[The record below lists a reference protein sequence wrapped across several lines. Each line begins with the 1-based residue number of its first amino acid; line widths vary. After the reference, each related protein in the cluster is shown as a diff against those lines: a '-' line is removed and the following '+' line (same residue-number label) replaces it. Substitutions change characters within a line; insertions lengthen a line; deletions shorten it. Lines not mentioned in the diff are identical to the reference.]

1 MTSETRPAVLIIDDD
16 PGIRELLRTL
26 AERRGCAV
34 VTAANGIEAIEK
46 LKDADFD
53 LLVLDLMMPIMNG
66 YDVVDQLKMMTTGNR
81 PAVIVVT
88 AGHEDARS
96 MDRLDGRVVSSI
108 VRKPFDIGAVSDFIQ
123 VTAAAVHD
131 ARAA

>member
-1 MTSETRPAVLIIDDD
+1 MPSASQPAVLIIDDD
-16 PGIRELLRTL
+16 PGIRELLRNLT
-26 AERRGCAV
+26 ERTGCTA

-46 LKDADFD
+46 LKHADFD
-53 LLVLDLMMPIMNG
+53 LLVLDLMMPVMNG
-66 YDVVDQLKMMTTGNR
+66 YDVVDRLKSMESR

-88 AGHEDARS
+88 AGHEDARA

-123 VTAAAVHD
+123 VTASAVHE

>member
-1 MTSETRPAVLIIDDD
+1 MPQETQPAVLIIDDD

-26 AERRGCAV
+26 TERLGCTA
-34 VTAANGIEAIEK
+34 VTACNGSEAMQK
-46 LKDADFD
+46 LEQDTFD
-53 LLVLDLMMPIMNG
+53 LLLLDLMMPVMSG
-66 YDVVDQLKMMTTGNR
+66 YDVVEQLRAMTTPR

-96 MDRLDGRVVSSI
+96 LERLDGRVVSSI
-108 VRKPFDIGAVSDFIQ
+108 VRKPFDISAVSDFIQ
-123 VTAAAVHD
+123 VTASAVHE

>member
-26 AERRGCAV
+26 TERLGCTA
-34 VTAANGIEAIEK
+34 VTASNGCEAIQK
-46 LKDADFD
+46 LQDESFD
-53 LLVLDLMMPIMNG
+53 LMLLDLMMPVMNG
-66 YDVVDQLKMMTTGNR
+66 YDVVDRLKAMETPR

-96 MDRLDGRVVSSI
+96 LDRLDGRVVSSI
-108 VRKPFDIGAVSDFIQ
+108 VRKPFDISAVSDFIQ
-123 VTAAAVHD
+123 VTASAVHEH
-131 ARAA
+131 RAA

>member
-26 AERRGCAV
+26 TERLGCTA
-34 VTAANGIEAIEK
+34 VTACNGFEAIQK
-46 LKDADFD
+46 LQDECFD
-53 LLVLDLMMPIMNG
+53 LLLLDLMMPLMNG
-66 YDVVDQLKMMTTGNR
+66 YDVVDQLKAMETPL

-96 MDRLDGRVVSSI
+96 LERLDGRVVSSI

-123 VTAAAVHD
+123 VTASAVHEH
-131 ARAA
+131 RAA

>member
-1 MTSETRPAVLIIDDD
+1 MPHETQPAVLIIDDD

-26 AERRGCAV
+26 TERLGCTA
-34 VTAANGIEAIEK
+34 VTASNGSEALEK
-46 LKDADFD
+46 LEQESFD
-53 LLVLDLMMPIMNG
+53 LLLLDLMMPVMSG
-66 YDVVDQLKMMTTGNR
+66 YDVVEQLKAMTTPR

-96 MDRLDGRVVSSI
+96 LEGLDGRVVSSI

-123 VTAAAVHD
+123 VTASAVHE